1 MLREALLAVAVAASI
16 STTAGA
22 QSVQKTLSDFG
33 LLGTWATDCSR
44 QAASDNYYTVYSS
57 SSGRVLR
64 TYYDGP
70 GKVYNEYAVTQ
81 ATRLANGRLRY
92 VQEGTDSRRLRLEV
106 VVTMDGG
113 RLLVWSSRYVDGE
126 FLVKDGK
133 YTDDGTR
140 VVGQDRCR
148 N

>member
-1 MLREALLAVAVAASI
+1 MLRKALLAVALAASMSI
-16 STTAGA
+16 AASA
-22 QSVQKTLSDFG
+22 QSIQQTLGDFG
-33 LLGTWATDCSR
+33 LLGRWATDCSR
-44 QAASDNYYTVYSS
+44 EAASDNFYTVFRS

-70 GKVYNEYAVTQ
+70 GKVYNEYVITQ
-81 ATRLANGRLRY
+81 ATHLANGRLRY

-140 VVGQDRCR
+140 VGGQDRCG

>member
-1 MLREALLAVAVAASI
+1 MMREALLAVALAAAMC
-16 STTAGA
+16 TAANA
-22 QSVQKTLSDFG
+22 QSVQQTLGDFG

-44 QAASDNYYTVYSS
+44 EAASDNYYTVYRS

-70 GKVYNEYAVTQ
+70 GKVYNEYVVTQ

-140 VVGQDRCR
+140 VGGQDRCR

>member
-1 MLREALLAVAVAASI
+1 MLREAFLIVALAASMPAVAS
-16 STTAGA
+16 A
-22 QSVQKTLSDFG
+22 QSIQQMLSDFG

-44 QAASDNYYTVYSS
+44 EAASDNYYTVYRS
-57 SSGRVLR
+57 SSGKVLR

-70 GKVYNEYAVTQ
+70 GKVYNEYVITQ

-126 FLVKDGK
+126 VLVRDGK

-140 VVGQDRCR
+140 VVGQDKCR

>member
-1 MLREALLAVAVAASI
+1 MLQKIFLAVALAASF
-16 STTAGA
+16 STTVNA
-22 QSVQKTLSDFG
+22 QSIQQTLRDFG

-44 QAASDNYYTVYSS
+44 QAASDNYYTVYSL

-70 GKVYNEYAVTQ
+70 GKVYNEYAITQ

-140 VVGQDRCR
+140 VVGQDKCR

>member
-70 GKVYNEYAVTQ
+70 GKVYNEYVITQ

-92 VQEGTDSRRLRLEV
+92 MQEGTDSRRLRLEV

-126 FLVKDGK
+126 DLVKDGK

-140 VVGQDRCR
+140 VVGQDKCK

>member
-70 GKVYNEYAVTQ
+70 GKVYNEYAITQ
-81 ATRLANGRLRY
+81 ASRLANGRLRY

-106 VVTMDGG
+106 IVTMDGG